1 MPQLIVDIDKTLV
14 PETVLALLPTLQL
27 LAAASDCS
35 DGQSLVLACDANGLC
50 LHDPSSKAGV
60 TRVDFLD
67 AGLHY
72 RLRTSGKRQGLAKA
86 AGLDKVAAGRRLL
99 VLDATAGLGRDALV
113 LAWLGC
119 DVMMLEQHPVMHAL
133 LADALARGL
142 RDADSDF
149 RQVLLRLQLQQADS
163 RQWLAACRHGGQP
176 VPDVVCLDPM
186 FPPRDKSARV
196 KKDMALLHQLLGSEQ
211 DLASLVEAA
220 RSVARH
226 RVVLKRPDGRL
237 PPGVPA
243 PTLWVGAQPAAF
255 AVYVNSSFSS
265 MRQ

>member
-1 MPQLIVDIDKTLV
+1 MPQLIVNIDESLLTESV
-14 PETVLALLPTLQL
+14 AVLLPALRRLDVATAGQDLVL
-27 LAAASDCS
+27 GCDS
-35 DGQSLVLACDANGLC
+35 DGLFLR
-50 LHDPSSKAGV
+50 DPTSRAGV

-86 AGLDKVAAGRRLL
+86 VGLDKVTAGRRLQ

-119 DVMMLEQHPVMHAL
+119 EVIMLEQHPVMHAL
-133 LADALARGL
+133 LADGLARGL
-142 RDADSDF
+142 RDADDAF
-149 RQVLLRLQLQQADS
+149 RVVLQRLRLQLADA
-163 RQWLAACRHGGQP
+163 RQWLVAGPGGDQAS
-176 VPDVVCLDPM
+176 PDVVYLDPM
-186 FPPRDKSARV
+186 FPPRDKSALV

-211 DLASLVEAA
+211 DLASLVVAA
-220 RSVARH
+220 RAAARH
-226 RVVLKRPDGRL
+226 RVVLKRPDGKL
-237 PPGVPA
+237 PAGVPA
-243 PTLWVGAQPAAF
+243 PTLWVGEAPATF